1 MDLLTENRPE
11 TCASLG
17 LKCGACVRQ
26 AAQSVAGV
34 CRGMDPAGVQQIF
47 IQLYPSPFCRP
58 MAHTF
63 AIAYSELAQPAPA
76 ILKFVP
82 VSAVAAS
89 AASAA
94 A

>member
-17 LKCGACVRQ
+17 LKCSACVRQ
-26 AAQSVAGV
+26 AAHSVAGV
-34 CRGMDPAGVQQIF
+34 CRGLDPAGLQQVF
-47 IQLYPSPFCRP
+47 VQLYPSPFCRP
-58 MAHTF
+58 MAQAFAVAYLESSATPKPILTF
-63 AIAYSELAQPAPA
+63 AT
-76 ILKFVP
+76 
-82 VSAVAAS
+82 AAS